1 MRDTQSWFCVFP
13 SLFEVALFV
22 VAVVAVAV
30 VAFAAEVAALAVAGS
45 GVKVRPGSSTAINCL
60 NRKMFFFSS
69 GNAINGTTFKILSWH
84 F

>member
-60 NRKMFFFSS
+60 NRKMFFF
-69 GNAINGTTFKILSWH
+69 LQEMR
-84 F
+84 